1 MLCLSRKE
9 REQLVIG
16 DNIVLTVESI
26 RGNRVKLTI
35 SAPSDVP
42 IYRGEVIDERR
53 RRAAALREWAGCRSP
68 LLDGN
73 RAMALA

>member
-16 DNIVLTVESI
+16 DGIVVTVESI

-42 IYRGEVIDERR
+42 VYRGEVIDERR
-53 RRAAALREWAGCRSP
+53 RRTAALREWAGGRSSA
-68 LLDGN
+68 LVNN
-73 RAMALA
+73 RAMVLA